1 MNVREI
7 AKLANVSIA
16 TVSRVINRPEAV
28 LPKTREQVLAVMRE
42 YHYQPGQYR
51 LEGREKHSTIAF
63 FVPSVL
69 DATMIRMMEGIEN
82 VASNRNYTVYFSS
95 TGSRPQQELKM
106 INNAMAMGVEGIIL
120 WPTALDLQTVEELN
134 LKKYPFVFVDGERR
148 LQSLNTC
155 YINYE
160 EGSYRMTR
168 HLLELGRRR
177 ICILLG
183 GEAGRMGEEMEKGAR
198 RACGEWESETGE
210 ICVLRAERGKD
221 AEAGYRAAKELLR
234 KAPPLPD
241 ALFASSDELAAG
253 VMKGLKEEQI
263 EIPGDVAVT
272 GFSDSPVSTL
282 VMPELTTVEQP
293 AHRLGM
299 VAARMLFDLIDDREL
314 LEESP
319 QEIVLVPKLKI
330 RSSCGNQR
338 PINVLYE

>member
-1 MNVREI
+1 MNIREI

-42 YHYQPGQYR
+42 YHYQPAQYR
-51 LEGREKHSTIAF
+51 LEGQGKHKTIAL

-69 DATMIRMMEGIEN
+69 EPTMVRMMEGIEN
-82 VASNRNYTVYFSS
+82 VAFNRGYAVYFSS
-95 TGSRPQQELKM
+95 TGGRPQQELKM
-106 INNAMAMGVEGIIL
+106 VASAMAMGMDGILL
-120 WPTALDLQTVEELN
+120 WPTALDLQMVEDLN
-134 LKKYPFVFVDGERR
+134 LKRYPIVFVGGEQR
-148 LQSLNTC
+148 LQNLNTC
-155 YINYE
+155 YINYS

-177 ICILLG
+177 ICLLQSG
-183 GEAGRMGEEMEKGAR
+183 QAGSIGREMEEGALRALRERGQEAG
-198 RACGEWESETGE
+198 E
-210 ICVLRAERGKD
+210 IRVFRTERGRD
-221 AEAGYRAAKELLR
+221 LDAGYRAAKEFLGT
-234 KAPPLPD
+234 ADALPD
-241 ALFASSDELAAG
+241 AFFASSDELAVG
-253 VMKGLKEEQI
+253 MMRGLREEKVGIPKE
-263 EIPGDVAVT
+263 VAVT
-272 GFSDSPVSTL
+272 GFSDSPVGAL

-293 AHRLGM
+293 THRLGM
-299 VAARMLFDLIDDREL
+299 VAARMLFDLIDDRDL